1 MGRTEFYCRTPVE
14 WGVASRALPGQSTSG
29 DLHLVKPRDNVCLMA
44 VVDGVGHGDE
54 ATTAARTAVKVLEDH
69 PTEQVISL
77 VKLCH
82 QTLLQT
88 RGVVM
93 TVASLQLAEG
103 IISWVGVGNV
113 EGVLFRADVNATPPS
128 ERVLLRSGLVGYQL
142 PALQA
147 SVLSLAVG
155 DLLVFATDG
164 IRTGFTA
171 DLFNGDSAQQI
182 ADHILTHYLKGN
194 DDALVL
200 VVRYH
205 GMRHD

>member
-1 MGRTEFYCRTPVE
+1 MGRTEFYRRTPVE

-29 DLHLVKPRDNVCLMA
+29 DLHLVKACDNVCLMA

-54 ATTAARTAVKVLEDH
+54 ATAAARAAVKVLDEH
-69 PTEQVISL
+69 PTEQIISL
-77 VKLCH
+77 IKRCH

-103 IISWVGVGNV
+103 ILTWLGVGNV
-113 EGVLFRADVNATPPS
+113 EGVLFRADANATPPS
-128 ERVLLRSGLVGYQL
+128 ERVLLRSGMVGYQL

-147 SVLSLAVG
+147 SVLSLAAG
-155 DLLVFATDG
+155 DLLIFATDG
-164 IRTGFTA
+164 IRAGFTA
-171 DLFNGDSAQQI
+171 DLFNSDSAQQI
-182 ADHILTHYLKGN
+182 ADHILTHYFKGN

-200 VVRYH
+200 VMRYH
-205 GMRHD
+205 GIRHD